1 MLATTEVQPSG
12 RIDARRA
19 ALVGLVYLVLTL
31 ALLEP
36 FSFHL
41 GTRAFSPGSDWDFT
55 LWVFAWDTHAFLHQP
70 WHIFDAN
77 IMAPLP
83 NTLGYEENAIGS
95 ALMVAPVIWIT
106 HNVMLAANL
115 AAVLTIPLSGLGVY
129 ILARKLRVSEA
140 GAVLAGLVFALDP
153 PRFFRLE
160 QFHVTAIQWMPFCL
174 AYLHDYLDH
183 GRPRDLWIALAFFSL
198 QALASGHGTAFL
210 LIAIVALLLYR
221 LVLGEPVAALRRVK
235 DFGIGGALLLLP
247 ALLIYLPYRR
257 AKAEAGLERTLLGW
271 FTAPAS
277 FLATPSR
284 LDSALVAHYPLWLQE
299 SPNAYLFPGYLVLA
313 FLALAPFIRGSGTRP
328 PLPPWPERW
337 LGRVALLADVVAVGY
352 VLSAVAFAWL
362 GLSRLTAGDTVLL
375 TVHHPW
381 RLWATAAAAAALRL
395 ALLPWVPRPR
405 LAPGWWGRFNRWRQR
420 ARTNAVLFYG
430 LLTLFGF
437 ALLLGPPF
445 GIWQFLYWVPP
456 LSFIRAPLRF
466 SLLVVLGLAV
476 LTGFALDRVTS
487 RLPAWGRPLVAGLFA
502 VLFVIEIAAIPL
514 AGTEMTMDV
523 PAIDRWLDT
532 LPKPFTIAEVP
543 IASPGDVS
551 RFNAESARYMVHST
565 AHFQKTVMG
574 FTGVLPPD
582 HALLYDELSRFP
594 DEDGLRHLLALQVT
608 YVVVHAEDYGPED
621 RGRLEEGLR
630 KFSNWLTLVHAD
642 GDARVYAVHP
652 PSRPQP

>member
-1 MLATTEVQPSG
+1 MLATTAVQRSG
-12 RIDARRA
+12 RLDTRRA
-19 ALVGLVYLVLTL
+19 ALIGLVYLVLTI

-36 FSFHL
+36 FSLHL

-95 ALMVAPVIWIT
+95 ALMVAPLLWIT
-106 HNVMLAANL
+106 HNVMLAANV

-129 ILARKLRVSEA
+129 VLARKLRVSEA
-140 GAVLAGLVFALDP
+140 GSVLAGLVFALDP

-160 QFHVTAIQWMPFCL
+160 QFHVTAIQWIPFCL
-174 AYLHDYLDH
+174 AYLHEYLDH
-183 GRPRDLWIALAFFSL
+183 GRRRDLWIALAFFSI

-221 LVLGEPVAALRRVK
+221 IVLGEPVAVLRRAQ
-235 DFGIGGALLLLP
+235 DFGIIGALLLVP
-247 ALLIYLPYRR
+247 AVLIYLPYRR
-257 AKAEAGLERTLLGW
+257 AQAEAGLARTLTGW

-284 LDSALVAHYPLWLQE
+284 FDSALVTHYPIWLQV

-313 FLALAPFIRGSGTRP
+313 FLAVAPFIRPAGAP
-328 PLPPWPERW
+328 PPAPWRERW
-337 LGRVALLADVVAVGY
+337 LGRAAVLADVVAVGY
-352 VLSAVAFAWL
+352 VVAAVAFVWL
-362 GLSRLTAGDTVLL
+362 GVSRVKAGDTVLL

-381 RLWATAAAAAALRL
+381 RLWVTAASAIALRL

-405 LAPGWWGRFNRWRQR
+405 LGPGWWDRLAHWRQASR
-420 ARTNAVLFYG
+420 ANAALFYG
-430 LLTLFGF
+430 LLTLFAG

-445 GIWQFLYWVPP
+445 GIWQYLYWVPP

-487 RLPAWGRPLVAGLFA
+487 RLPARGRTLVA
-502 VLFVIEIAAIPL
+502 VLFGVLFVGEIAAVPL

-523 PAIDRWLDT
+523 PAIDRFLDT

-608 YVVVHAEDYGPED
+608 YVVVHADDYGPED
-621 RGRLEEGLR
+621 RGPLEEGLR
-630 KFSNWLTLVHAD
+630 KFSTWLTLVHAE
-642 GDARVYAVHP
+642 GDARVYAVHAP
-652 PSRPQP
+652 TRPRP